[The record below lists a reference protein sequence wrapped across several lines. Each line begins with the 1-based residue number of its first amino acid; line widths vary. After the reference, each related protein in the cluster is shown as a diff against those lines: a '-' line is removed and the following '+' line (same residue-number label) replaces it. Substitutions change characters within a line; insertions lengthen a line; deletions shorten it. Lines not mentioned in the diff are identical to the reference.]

1 VRSDHPQDSAHQPSP
16 ANGRVAVRD
25 REALRESATV
35 ERSQP
40 EHPSPTDA
48 VERVIDAGQ
57 RLVTERI
64 ELARL
69 DAEDAITRAI
79 GRGVL
84 VVLMGLFA
92 FSGWW
97 AAMAAV
103 VILLTEWMPLPE
115 SLALVGAVHVAVGT
129 AAIVYLVL
137 QAKPAGAVRES
148 GRA

>member
-1 VRSDHPQDSAHQPSP
+1 VRSVPYESTHPSSP
-16 ANGRVAVRD
+16 ANGRIDTHERD
-25 REALRESATV
+25 ASRDTGDV
-35 ERSQP
+35 ERHVP

-69 DAEDAITRAI
+69 DAEDAIAHAI

-97 AAMAAV
+97 AGMAAV
-103 VILLTEWMPLPE
+103 VILLTAWMPLPA
-115 SLALVGAVHVAVGT
+115 SLALVGGVHVVVGAVAT
-129 AAIVYLVL
+129 AYLVL
-137 QAKPAGAVRES
+137 QSKPTGNVRES
-148 GRA
+148 GRE